1 MTIMDDLLKRLEG
14 QIKSLVDQH
23 DQLKQTNY
31 QLQTSRGTLSR
42 EKDTLL
48 SRQQK
53 AISVIESLVNKLKTI
68 EKTS

>member
-1 MTIMDDLLKRLEG
+1 MDDLLKRLEG